1 MSRCR
6 SDERRTH
13 RLTSVD
19 TEREG
24 EEDDERDLITNG
36 SKKQKTVT
44 TTESIEFDNGLKL
57 DLSSIDDESIGRN
70 NPRRSI
76 DSDFEAIQRSN
87 SRVGDWQTNF
97 TLVESKVRTH
107 PVRDTTENSQCAQL
121 C

>member
-1 MSRCR
+1 MNV
-6 SDERRTH
+6 ERIG
-13 RLTSVD
+13 SPSSD

-24 EEDDERDLITNG
+24 EDDDDRDLLTNV
-36 SKKQKTVT
+36 SKKQKTIT

-57 DLSSIDDESIGRN
+57 DLSSIDDGSSDRN

-97 TLVESKVRTH
+97 TLVESKVRM
-107 PVRDTTENSQCAQL
+107 PRIRDTTGNTPPSRVESYS
-121 C
+121 